1 MDYYAKWYQEKKDA
15 VCAKKREQY
24 RTDPVLRE
32 RKRAKALERYHRLKT
47 DSRQALTLSPI

>member
-32 RKRAKALERYHRLKT
+32 RKRVKALERYHRLKT